1 MTIEL
6 KGEYMNL
13 VFDKLNEIINEYD
26 CVIAMGHKDPDLDS
40 LGSCLGII
48 EIVES
53 LGKNGYLFLNYNH
66 LENYNTNINQ
76 AFLKMKKNISCIDG
90 SSYKKVDGKTLLVI
104 TDVHI
109 KERLEYPELLKLYDV
124 IVLDHHIKDKKYIKD
139 TKFMYIDTNLSSMSE
154 FITYYAEYDNVDLDN
169 VIATILLS
177 GIEIDT
183 NGFNVKTTNMTYE
196 AASLLMEMGA
206 DSILKQEL
214 LKETKEEYM
223 KRASYIKDSFMVNDN
238 IAMCIIHHKVDSKEL
253 AEVAEE
259 LLTFEDVKA
268 AYALGLLDVDLI
280 GVSARSLGEIDVSDV
295 MKKMGGGGHM
305 TNAACQIKNKTLREI
320 KQEIIDILNE

>member
-1 MTIEL
+1 
-6 KGEYMNL
+6 MNL
-13 VFDKLNEIINEYD
+13 VFEKLNEIIKAYEN
-26 CVIAMGHKDPDLDS
+26 VIVMGHKDPDLDS
-40 LGSCLGII
+40 LGSCLGLI

-53 LGKNGYLFLNYNH
+53 FGKKGYLFLNYNH
-66 LENYNTNINQ
+66 LEDYNTNINQ
-76 AFLKMKKNISCIDG
+76 AFLKMEKDIVCINKHNY
-90 SSYKKVDGKTLLVI
+90 SKLEGKTLLII

-109 KERLEYPELLKLYDV
+109 KERLEYPKLIDNFDV
-124 IVLDHHIKDKKYIKD
+124 VVLDHHIKSKDYIKN

-154 FITYYAEYDNVDLDN
+154 LITYYAEYNNVDLDN
-169 VIATILLS
+169 VIATILLA

-183 NGFNVKTTNMTYE
+183 NGFNVKTTSMTYE
-196 AASLLMEMGA
+196 AASTLMEMGA

-223 KRASYIKDSFMVNDN
+223 KRASSIKNSFMIDDN
-238 IAMCIIHHKVDSKEL
+238 IAMCIMNHSVDSKEL

-268 AYALGLLDVDLI
+268 SYTIGKLDMNLI
-280 GVSARSLGEIDVSDV
+280 GVSARSLGDIDVSIT

-305 TNAACQIKNKTLREI
+305 TNAATQIKDKSIKEV
-320 KQEIIDILNE
+320 KQEIIDIINEK